1 MEAFFTTHVLDSL
14 VNNSNKDLETRD
26 GTGKKWISNATEK
39 RKMSLLAQLSVLTH
53 GGQPYL
59 NDVTPSCSSIRRI
72 RMIAID
78 KKYEISQG
86 VANTNLFNGN
96 LVYLCNCP
104 EVTNLMPNSVLD
116 CHGLGLVRA
125 IDNIHELIYI
135 LTPHDEEKLS
145 VNTLALGYLHLPSEI
160 IVKQNFEVSGKVPY
174 VAKHDAQIAK
184 HVNKRNIKDIF

>member
-78 KKYEISQG
+78 KKYEI
-86 VANTNLFNGN
+86 
-96 LVYLCNCP
+96 
-104 EVTNLMPNSVLD
+104 
-116 CHGLGLVRA
+116 
-125 IDNIHELIYI
+125 
-135 LTPHDEEKLS
+135 
-145 VNTLALGYLHLPSEI
+145 
-160 IVKQNFEVSGKVPY
+160 
-174 VAKHDAQIAK
+174 
-184 HVNKRNIKDIF
+184 